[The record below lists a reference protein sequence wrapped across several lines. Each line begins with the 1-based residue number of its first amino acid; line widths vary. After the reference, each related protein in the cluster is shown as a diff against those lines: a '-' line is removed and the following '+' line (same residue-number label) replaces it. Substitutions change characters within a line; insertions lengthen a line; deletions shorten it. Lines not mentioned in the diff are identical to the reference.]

1 MKQIIPW
8 LAGIALLFFCALP
21 ASAWTIRATTTNPDP
36 GRAYVQAG
44 EGGLAAFLYNVG
56 DTLTVSIDL
65 NTNGGTDLF
74 ALGVGFL
81 FDTAVF
87 SYDQD
92 ASSTNT
98 YLLYT
103 TAKNPYL
110 APASTCGGFS
120 GSGCS
125 TYLTNPSQVQLN
137 FLSSKVGQG
146 LPAAGIPT
154 ASDGFENLATLVF
167 TYIAPGNAGFLLIFD
182 PAQGGVLGLADGTSI
197 VPEFEYAVVPEPQTA
212 LLVGLG
218 CALLAQARRNRIRTA
233 AAPAVNGESPAPR
246 A

>member
-8 LAGIALLFFCALP
+8 LGGIALLFFCALP
-21 ASAWTIRATTTNPDP
+21 ASAWTIRATFEPFHPDDNGITGP
-36 GRAYVQAG
+36 GTI
-44 EGGLAAFLYNVG
+44 FVG
-56 DTLTVSIDL
+56 PLGVSYRVHIDL

-81 FDTAVF
+81 FDTGGF
-87 SYDQD
+87 TYDPG

-110 APASTCGGFS
+110 TPSSTCGGVS
-120 GSGCS
+120 GSGCN
-125 TYLTNPSQVQLN
+125 TYLTNPNQVQLD
-137 FLSSKVGQG
+137 FLSSAVAWRAGV
-146 LPAAGIPT
+146 PA

-167 TYIAPGNAGFLLIFD
+167 TSIAPGNHGFLFSFD
-182 PAQGGVLGLADGTSI
+182 PAQGGVLELADGTLI

-218 CALLAQARRNRIRTA
+218 CALLAQVRRNRIRTA

>member
-8 LAGIALLFFCALP
+8 LGGIALLFFCALP
-21 ASAWTIRATTTNPDP
+21 ASAWTIRATFEPFHPDENGITGP
-36 GRAYVQAG
+36 GIIT
-44 EGGLAAFLYNVG
+44 VG
-56 DTLTVSIDL
+56 PLGVSYRVHIDL

-81 FDTAVF
+81 FEGSGFT
-87 SYDQD
+87 YDQG

-98 YLLYT
+98 YLLYSS
-103 TAKNPYL
+103 AKNAYL
-110 APASTCGGFS
+110 VPASTCGNTS
-120 GSGCS
+120 GDGCNL
-125 TYLTNPSQVQLN
+125 YLTNPNQVQLD
-137 FLSSKVGQG
+137 FLSTKVGQG

-167 TYIAPGNAGFLLIFD
+167 TSISPGTFGFLFSFD
-182 PAQGGVLGLADGTSI
+182 PITGGVLGLADGTSI

-233 AAPAVNGESPAPR
+233 AAPAVNGEPPAPR